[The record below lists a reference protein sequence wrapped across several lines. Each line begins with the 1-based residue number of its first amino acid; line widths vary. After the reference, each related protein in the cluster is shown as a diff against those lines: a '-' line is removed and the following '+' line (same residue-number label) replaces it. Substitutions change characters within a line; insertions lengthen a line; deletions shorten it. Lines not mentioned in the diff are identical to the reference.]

1 MSEPT
6 TTMRDALEAAF
17 KEAEKEIPEPAT
29 EPAAA
34 AIDTDPAPADA
45 PAGDAPEAAAAEQ
58 DLNALA
64 EDKAKDGQPRDATGK
79 FKPKDEA
86 EPTEQ
91 PAQELQD
98 QGMQPGP
105 KSGPKNH
112 PDRAPQAWR
121 PEVREHWQ
129 QLPEPVRAEI
139 ARRESEH
146 ARFIQESSEARKTT
160 EALMKTIA
168 PYEAFIRAENS
179 NPMQA
184 IDNLMST
191 AARLRTGTAPEL
203 AQMMAGLVNQF
214 GTGRF
219 GNGFIEMLDSALA
232 GQAPKQDPQQAA
244 IEQVLNQ
251 RLAPVQQMLTQFQQA
266 QLAQQQQVASSAQ
279 NEVADF
285 LNRAEFGEDV
295 REDMAD
301 LMEAATRRGQTLSLA
316 DAYKKACLM
325 NDNVRAVIAQR
336 VRAQGAQQGTQAA
349 QKARSA
355 AVQVSGAAPMGAL
368 RQDPTDVRS
377 AIEAAI
383 AASSR

>member
-17 KEAEKEIPEPAT
+17 EEAEKTPQAPAPAPEPAPADT
-29 EPAAA
+29 APAEPAAA
-34 AIDTDPAPADA
+34 AT
-45 PAGDAPEAAAAEQ
+45 EAKEGEQ

-64 EDKAKDGQPRDATGK
+64 EDKPKLERERDENGK
-79 FKPKDEA
+79 FKA
-86 EPTEQ
+86 REQ
-91 PAQELQD
+91 QPPQELQD

-105 KSGPKNH
+105 KSGPRQH
-112 PDRAPQAWR
+112 ADRAPQAWR
-121 PEVREHWQ
+121 PEVREHWA
-129 QLPEPVRAEI
+129 QLPENVRSEI
-139 ARRESEH
+139 QRRESEH
-146 ARFIQESSEARKTT
+146 ARFIQESSEARKSY
-160 EALMKTIA
+160 EAIMRTIQ

-179 NPMQA
+179 NPIQA
-184 IDNLMST
+184 IDNLM
-191 AARLRTGTAPEL
+191 RTG
-203 AQMMAGLVNQF
+203 AQLRVGTPMEKANLVAGIVKQY
-214 GTGRF
+214 GIDIG
-219 GNGFIEMLDSALA
+219 MLDNALA
-232 GQAPKQDPQQAA
+232 GMPVQQDPQQAA

-266 QLAQQQQVASSAQ
+266 QMAQQQQVTQAAQ

-285 LNRAEFGEDV
+285 LSKAEFAEDV

-301 LMEAATRRGQTLSLA
+301 LMETASRRGQNLSLV

-336 VRAQGAQQGTQAA
+336 AKTQGAQQHTQAA
-349 QKARSA
+349 QKARST
-355 AVQVSGAAPMGAL
+355 AVQVSGAAPVGAL

-383 AASSR
+383 AATSR